1 MKSDAIMQMITI
13 PEKAPIPEPPES
25 HFLID
30 VKPIDSEIA
39 Q

>member
-25 HFLID
+25 HFQIA
-30 VKPIDSEIA
+30 VKPVDNEIA
-39 Q
+39 